1 MKYKDIYNFYDD
13 EDLKIKM
20 PIRVSYCSP
29 EIRKKIDDWLRN
41 GIEPELEVCLHPT
54 EEPENTM
61 NLSVNIL
68 TQDYGFN
75 VLDALLFLDWT
86 SQSDKDLYKALYA
99 LRHHPGER
107 RMEPIELS
115 PSALSPGVKAAY
127 EKLVAKQQTKLEQ
140 LRKVYESIKDNDI
153 YEG

>member
-1 MKYKDIYNFYDD
+1 MGFSVFFIWDQKTGGFFDSDWSVYQQTLNAIGQTTETSFG
-13 EDLKIKM
+13 DL
-20 PIRVSYCSP
+20 S
-29 EIRKKIDDWLRN
+29 
-41 GIEPELEVCLHPT
+41 
-54 EEPENTM
+54 ENAM

-75 VLDALLFLDWT
+75 VLDALLFLDWA

-99 LRHHPGER
+99 LRHHSGER
-107 RMEPIELS
+107 RMERIELS

-127 EKLVAKQQTKLEQ
+127 DKLIAKQQAKLEQ
-140 LRKVYESIKDNDI
+140 QRKVYESIKDKDI